1 MDPIYEL
8 LFYQVPDFLNA
19 KINGMPVTEVIT
31 DIKWLKKEF
40 TERVQKVHTDHIIWR
55 YLWTRQFWLI

>member
-40 TERVQKVHTDHIIWR
+40 TERVQKVHTDHII
-55 YLWTRQFWLI
+55 